1 MTTHRKLVARLVG
14 AVAVAFAASMV
25 MTWLL
30 HDRMASREAYALIDS
45 AIRDVEAS
53 IREKVDKRMI
63 HQAIVVRDLL
73 ADLRKQEWWND
84 PDESS
89 KRLREI
95 ANELGVDEICVAD
108 NEGLLTHSA
117 RRDEVGALNFVTATG
132 QAHEFAELL
141 GRKTEIVQPLMPNT
155 LRGSMVKYVGVWI
168 PEGGFVQV
176 GARSDS
182 LRRLSRSAVTGI
194 THNWRVSG
202 EDGFIVVT
210 SAQGTVISHSDET
223 QEGAQWTEP
232 DPEEAYCKKQTI
244 EGFPVYVVVPKK
256 MAIVERRVLVGT
268 SAFLNAMAL
277 IFAAFLVGIVIAA
290 YVRSQLQAQREK
302 EMSMAATIQESAVP
316 RTFPPFPGERSIDIF
331 ADMHTA
337 KEVGG
342 DFYDFYFTGP
352 HKVTFL
358 IADVSDKGVPA
369 ALFMMRAKATIKGIA
384 QTGCPIDE
392 VITKANDAL
401 SQDNGANMFVT
412 VWIGEIDFDTGK
424 VTYVNAGHNQ
434 PIVLRPST
442 DEPVAYI
449 KTRASLVL
457 GAVEGTRYRSQ
468 ELQLAPGEGLYLY
481 TDGITE
487 QHNGHAEM
495 FGEERL
501 LSTVRDTLKSNPEFV
516 TLTSSPIIDTV
527 FAQVTKHSGETA
539 QSDDRTQL
547 VIRYNGPKP
556 QAS

>member
-1 MTTHRKLVARLVG
+1 MKTHSRLVIRLVG
-14 AVAVAFAASMV
+14 AVVVAFAASMV

-30 HDRMASREAYALIDS
+30 HDKMASREAFALIDS

-63 HQAIVVRDLL
+63 HQAIVVRDML
-73 ADLRKQEWWND
+73 ADMRKQEWWND

-89 KRLREI
+89 RRLREL
-95 ANELGVDEICVAD
+95 ADELGVDEICVAD
-108 NEGLLTHSA
+108 SEGLLTHSA

-141 GRKTEIVQPLMPNT
+141 GRKSEIVQPLTPNT
-155 LRGSMVKYVGVWI
+155 LRGEMVKYVGVWI

-182 LRRLSRSAVTGI
+182 LRRLSRSAVTGL
-194 THNWRVSG
+194 THNWHVSG
-202 EDGFIVVT
+202 QDGFIVVT
-210 SAQGTVISHSDET
+210 SALGTVISHSDESR
-223 QEGAQWTEP
+223 EGAQWTEP
-232 DPEEAYCKKQTI
+232 DPEEAYWKKETV

-290 YVRSQLQAQREK
+290 YVRSQLKAQREK
-302 EMSMAATIQESAVP
+302 EMAMAATIQESAVP

-331 ADMHTA
+331 ADMRTA

-352 HKVTFL
+352 RKVTFL

-457 GAVEGTRYRSQ
+457 GAVGGAKYRSQ
-468 ELQLAPGEGLYLY
+468 ELQLAPGEGIYLY

-487 QHNGHAEM
+487 QHDAHADM
-495 FGEERL
+495 FGEKRL
-501 LSTVRDTLKSNPEFV
+501 LDTVADTLKSNPEFV
-516 TLTSSPIIDTV
+516 TPTSSPIV
-527 FAQVTKHSGETA
+527 ASVLAQVDRHSGVAE